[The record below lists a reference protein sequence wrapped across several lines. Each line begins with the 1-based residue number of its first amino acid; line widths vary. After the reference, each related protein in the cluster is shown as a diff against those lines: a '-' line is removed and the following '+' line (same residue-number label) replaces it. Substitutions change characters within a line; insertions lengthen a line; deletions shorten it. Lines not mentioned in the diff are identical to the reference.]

1 MDLGGI
7 SILWVII
14 AGIVIGFIARAIKP
28 GPQKIGFL
36 WTAILGAIGA
46 LLGWIVTSAFGT
58 AVTNGGDWIRWIVS
72 IVFALIAISVYL
84 RVTNKKATGGV
95 GGKR

>member
-28 GPQKIGFL
+28 GEQKIGFL
-36 WTAILGAIGA
+36 WTAILGAVGAAIGWVIASA
-46 LLGWIVTSAFGT
+46 LGVADTS
-58 AVTNGGDWIRWIVS
+58 GGDWIRWAIS
-72 IVFALIAISVYL
+72 IVVAIILIGVYIG
-84 RVTNKKATGGV
+84 ATSRKSV
-95 GGKR
+95 GGSVRKR

>member
-36 WTAILGAIGA
+36 WTALLGAVGA
-46 LLGWIVTSAFGT
+46 LIGWIIASAIGVAET
-58 AVTNGGDWIRWIVS
+58 GGGDWIRWLIS
-72 IVFALIAISVYL
+72 IVVAIILIGIYMGATAKKGRGGTIS
-84 RVTNKKATGGV
+84 R
-95 GGKR
+95 